1 MLHRSP
7 RPRQLLVLEEG
18 PDLFAEAGFVD
29 LEPGLVGLVKGLD
42 LLPPEMVDLLAEC
55 GELHG
60 EGLVDRIG
68 RDHPVGW
75 QDLTPHGDSIVRRQ
89 LWKYDPLATF

>member
-1 MLHRSP
+1 MRVTVLLHRSP
-7 RPRQLLVLEEG
+7 RPLLVLEEG

-42 LLPPEMVDLLAEC
+42 LLPPE
-55 GELHG
+55 
-60 EGLVDRIG
+60 VDRIG

-75 QDLTPHGDSIVRRQ
+75 QDLPSN
-89 LWKYDPLATF
+89 L